1 MLQNRAG
8 EMVRQQAAALLLALG
23 HGATHWVLATIYV
36 ILPFLGQDLGLSF
49 AQIGGLISIFHAASF
64 LANAGSGALVD
75 ITGRYLTAAWLSLV
89 FGASGLFLFGFASDL
104 ILPVAA
110 IVVIGIT
117 HNLWHPAAISLLSR
131 TYPAARGFALSIHTL
146 GASVGDILAPT
157 CAGALMLV
165 LGWQSTAMVNALPAL
180 IVGGIV
186 AILGPSLFGGGR
198 VHVER
203 KADDA
208 SYLGALKALASD
220 RSIVLLCIMAGFRS
234 MTQNGLMLFLP
245 LYLVNELKA
254 GPMLVGIAMT
264 GIQAGALISGPL
276 AGAMSDKLGRKP
288 VVLIC
293 LAGTSIMIG
302 HEHDLAGRGVH
313 RGGVPARLRVVR
325 RPARHSRLGAGSRAR
340 PHVRQRDQPP
350 VRHAVGL
357 YDACAAGR
365 RPRRGPVG
373 AGCHVPPP
381 HRHRDDRI
389 AHGGPRPERALA
401 RQPTRLREGD
411 TLP

>member
-8 EMVRQQAAALLLALG
+8 EMVRHQAAALLLALG

-104 ILPVAA
+104 ILPVVA

-293 LAGTSIMIG
+293 LAGTSIMIAAMNTISQAEAFIAAACLLG
-302 HEHDLAGRGVH
+302 FALFAVRPVIHGWALDLAPDRMSGSVISLLFGTQSAFTMLVPLV
-313 RGGVPARLRVVR
+313 GGLVADQWGLAATFLLLTVTVMIASLMAVLVPSETLPAN
-325 RPARHSRLGAGSRAR
+325 RPA
-340 PHVRQRDQPP
+340 
-350 VRHAVGL
+350 
-357 YDACAAGR
+357 
-365 RPRRGPVG
+365 
-373 AGCHVPPP
+373 
-381 HRHRDDRI
+381 
-389 AHGGPRPERALA
+389 
-401 RQPTRLREGD
+401 
-411 TLP
+411 

>member
-8 EMVRQQAAALLLALG
+8 EMVRHQAAALLLALG

-104 ILPVAA
+104 ILPVVA

-293 LAGTSIMIG
+293 LAGTSIMIAAMNTISQAEAFIAAACLLG
-302 HEHDLAGRGVH
+302 FALFAVRPVIHGWALDLAPDRMSGSVISLLFGTQSAFTMLVPLV
-313 RGGVPARLRVVR
+313 GGLVADQWGLAATFLLLTVTVMIASLMAVLVPSETSPAN
-325 RPARHSRLGAGSRAR
+325 RPA
-340 PHVRQRDQPP
+340 
-350 VRHAVGL
+350 
-357 YDACAAGR
+357 
-365 RPRRGPVG
+365 
-373 AGCHVPPP
+373 
-381 HRHRDDRI
+381 
-389 AHGGPRPERALA
+389 
-401 RQPTRLREGD
+401 
-411 TLP
+411 

>member
-1 MLQNRAG
+1 MLRNRAG
-8 EMVRQQAAALLLALG
+8 EIVRRQAAALLLALG

-64 LANAGSGALVD
+64 LANAGSGAIVD
-75 ITGRYLTAAWLSLV
+75 ITGRYLTAAWLSLA
-89 FGASGLFLFGFASDL
+89 FGAGGLFVFGFASDL

-131 TYPAARGFALSIHTL
+131 AYPAARGFALSIHTL

-165 LGWQSTAMVNALPAL
+165 LSWQSTAMVNALPAL
-180 IVGGIV
+180 IVAGIV
-186 AILGPSLFGGGR
+186 ALLGPSLFGGSSI
-198 VHVER
+198 EQKR
-203 KADDA
+203 KPDDI
-208 SYLGALKALASD
+208 SYLGALRALASD

-245 LYLVNELKA
+245 LYLVNELKS
-254 GPMLVGIAMT
+254 GPMQVGIAMT

-288 VVLIC
+288 VALIC
-293 LAGTSIMIG
+293 LAGTSIMIAALNTITQAEAFIASACVLG
-302 HEHDLAGRGVH
+302 FALFAVRPVIHGWALDLAPDRMSGSVISLLFGTQSAFTMLVPLV
-313 RGGVPARLRVVR
+313 GGLVADQWGLAATFLLLTVTVMIASFMAILVPNASSPAK
-325 RPARHSRLGAGSRAR
+325 RPA
-340 PHVRQRDQPP
+340 
-350 VRHAVGL
+350 
-357 YDACAAGR
+357 
-365 RPRRGPVG
+365 
-373 AGCHVPPP
+373 
-381 HRHRDDRI
+381 
-389 AHGGPRPERALA
+389 
-401 RQPTRLREGD
+401 
-411 TLP
+411 

>member
-8 EMVRQQAAALLLALG
+8 EMVRRQATALLLALG

-36 ILPFLGQDLGLSF
+36 ILPFVGQDLGLSF

-64 LANAGSGALVD
+64 LANAGSGAIVD

-89 FGASGLFLFGFASDL
+89 FGASGLFVFGFASDL

-131 TYPAARGFALSIHTL
+131 TYPAARGFALSVHTL

-165 LGWQSTAMVNALPAL
+165 LSWQSTAMVNALPAL

-186 AILGPSLFGGGR
+186 AILGPSLFGEGR
-198 VHVER
+198 VDVER

-293 LAGTSIMIG
+293 LAGTSIMIAAMNNISQAEAFIAAACVLG
-302 HEHDLAGRGVH
+302 FALFAVRPVIHGWALDLAPDRMSGSVISLLFGTQSAFTMLVPLV
-313 RGGVPARLRVVR
+313 GGLVADQWGLAATFLLLTVTVMIASLMAILVPSEPSPAN
-325 RPARHSRLGAGSRAR
+325 RPA
-340 PHVRQRDQPP
+340 
-350 VRHAVGL
+350 
-357 YDACAAGR
+357 
-365 RPRRGPVG
+365 
-373 AGCHVPPP
+373 
-381 HRHRDDRI
+381 
-389 AHGGPRPERALA
+389 
-401 RQPTRLREGD
+401 
-411 TLP
+411 

>member
-1 MLQNRAG
+1 MLQNPAG
-8 EMVRQQAAALLLALG
+8 EMVRRQAAALLLALG

-36 ILPFLGQDLGLSF
+36 ILPFVGQDLGLSF

-64 LANAGSGALVD
+64 LANAGSGAIVD

-165 LGWQSTAMVNALPAL
+165 LSWQSTAMVNALPAL

-198 VHVER
+198 VDVER

-220 RSIVLLCIMAGFRS
+220 RSIVQLCIMAGFRS

-293 LAGTSIMIG
+293 LAGTSIMIAAMNTISQAEAFIAAACVLG
-302 HEHDLAGRGVH
+302 FALFAVRPVIHGWALDLAPDRMSGSVISLLFGTQSAFTMLVPLV
-313 RGGVPARLRVVR
+313 GGLVADQWGLAATFLLLTVTVMIASLMAVLVPSEPSPAN
-325 RPARHSRLGAGSRAR
+325 RPA
-340 PHVRQRDQPP
+340 
-350 VRHAVGL
+350 
-357 YDACAAGR
+357 
-365 RPRRGPVG
+365 
-373 AGCHVPPP
+373 
-381 HRHRDDRI
+381 
-389 AHGGPRPERALA
+389 
-401 RQPTRLREGD
+401 
-411 TLP
+411 

>member
-8 EMVRQQAAALLLALG
+8 EMVRRQAAALLLALG

-36 ILPFLGQDLGLSF
+36 ILPFVGQDLGLSF

-64 LANAGSGALVD
+64 LANAGSGAIVD

-89 FGASGLFLFGFASDL
+89 LGASGLFVFGFASDL

-131 TYPAARGFALSIHTL
+131 TYPAARGFALSVHTL

-165 LGWQSTAMVNALPAL
+165 LSWQSTAMVNALPAL

-198 VHVER
+198 ADVKR

-293 LAGTSIMIG
+293 LAGTSIMIAAMNTISQAEAFIAAACVLG
-302 HEHDLAGRGVH
+302 FALFAVRPVIHGWALDLAPDRMSGSVISLLFGTQSAFTMLVPLV
-313 RGGVPARLRVVR
+313 GGLVADQWGLAATFLLLTVTVMIASLMAILVPSEPSPAN
-325 RPARHSRLGAGSRAR
+325 RPA
-340 PHVRQRDQPP
+340 
-350 VRHAVGL
+350 
-357 YDACAAGR
+357 
-365 RPRRGPVG
+365 
-373 AGCHVPPP
+373 
-381 HRHRDDRI
+381 
-389 AHGGPRPERALA
+389 
-401 RQPTRLREGD
+401 
-411 TLP
+411 

>member
-8 EMVRQQAAALLLALG
+8 EIVSRQAAALLLALG

-104 ILPVAA
+104 VLPVVA

-131 TYPAARGFALSIHTL
+131 AYPAARGFALSIHTL

-180 IVGGIV
+180 IVAGIV

-198 VHVER
+198 VPVER
-203 KADDA
+203 KPDDA

-254 GPMLVGIAMT
+254 GPMLVGVAMT

-293 LAGTSIMIG
+293 LAGTSIMIAAMNTISQAEAFIAAACVLG
-302 HEHDLAGRGVH
+302 FALFAVRPVIHGWALDLAPDRMSGSVISLLFGTQSAFTMLVPLV
-313 RGGVPARLRVVR
+313 GGLVADQWGLVATFLLLTVTVMI
-325 RPARHSRLGAGSRAR
+325 ASLMAGST
-340 PHVRQRDQPP
+340 
-350 VRHAVGL
+350 
-357 YDACAAGR
+357 
-365 RPRRGPVG
+365 
-373 AGCHVPPP
+373 
-381 HRHRDDRI
+381 I
-389 AHGGPRPERALA
+389 
-401 RQPTRLREGD
+401 
-411 TLP
+411 TLVFSPSQLLI